1 MDDDRQFLYA
11 LAAGAAI
18 SGLLFWLAFWHG
30 RILLAIA
37 WGITVSVLCLGR
49 YGAWTEW
56 EHLQHHGTPHKIRY
70 FEVKVIVVTLI
81 MIAFSVICEIEGV
94 LPK

>member
-18 SGLLFWLAFWHG
+18 SGLLFWLTFWHG
-30 RILLAIA
+30 RILLAIV
-37 WGITVSVLCLGR
+37 WGLVLSVLCLGR
-49 YGAWTEW
+49 YGMWREL
-56 EHLQHHGTPHKIRY
+56 EYLQHHGTPRKIRY
-70 FEVKVIVVTLI
+70 FEIKVAVMTLI
-81 MIAFSVICEIEGV
+81 LVGLCVILEIQGV